1 MTTTARVATAAALVL
16 ALAACTTPPAEE
28 KATRTFTGTRLTAVL
43 SSPVDITLRWTG
55 EERGAV
61 GRVVEFATEAK
72 GPYTVLQYV
81 PPGQR
86 TYHHPDLMPGTTFHY
101 RLRPYCGPA
110 SQPAEVALPPGGLSE
125 RDQRN
130 DHEWAPPRTT
140 GGRVVRTHP
149 VRDAASA
156 PTGLKATVKR
166 ANGIHFTWTDHAA
179 DEEAQLLEIR
189 PAGSPAFRPAAV
201 LGPGVDSFGL
211 ITLPD
216 EKKASYRI
224 RAIAYGEQSNAVRLK
239 TGVRPTSSATPR

>member
-1 MTTTARVATAAALVL
+1 M
-16 ALAACTTPPAEE
+16 
-28 KATRTFTGTRLTAVL
+28 GN
-43 SSPVDITLRWTG
+43 
-55 EERGAV
+55 
-61 GRVVEFATEAK
+61 
-72 GPYTVLQYV
+72 
-81 PPGQR
+81 
-86 TYHHPDLMPGTTFHY
+86 
-101 RLRPYCGPA
+101 
-110 SQPAEVALPPGGLSE
+110 
-125 RDQRN
+125 QRN

-140 GGRVVRTHP
+140 GGGVVRTHP

-156 PTGLKATVKR
+156 PTGLKATVKH

-201 LGPGVDSFGL
+201 LGHGVDSFGL